1 MSCVSDTPSAP
12 SASLVRRRAV
22 KDLRPSVRMTKAAM
36 REVGAAPG
44 RPLAVMTQE
53 QRTELVGAFER
64 GADVLTACD
73 SAGVGYQV
81 FGRIMQDEPAFRDAI
96 KKAQA
101 VHIQAALSRLRE
113 LPAGR
118 WQAAAWELER
128 IYPDRFGQGSRPDLS
143 GPVVKVEVTATVC
156 AQMHESWTRFASQ
169 VVDLKPVVESANNNS
184 SYVQSKIVS
193 NGSPTPSTTSEES
206 VAKVPQGTSVQTQRV
221 A

>member
-1 MSCVSDTPSAP
+1 
-12 SASLVRRRAV
+12 
-22 KDLRPSVRMTKAAM
+22 M
-36 REVGAAPG
+36 REAGAAPG

-53 QRTELVGAFER
+53 QRTELVSAFER

-81 FGRIMQDEPAFRDAI
+81 FGRIMQDEPAFRDSI

-101 VHIQAALSRLRE
+101 VHIQAALARLRE

-128 IYPDRFGQGSRPDLS
+128 IYPDRFGQGTRPDLS

-156 AQMHESWTRFASQ
+156 AQMNESWNRFASQ
-169 VVDLKPVVESANNNS
+169 IIEVKQVADSATHNS
-184 SYVQSKIVS
+184 SYVQSKIV
-193 NGSPTPSTTSEES
+193 NHGSPTPSITSEES
-206 VAKVPQGTSVQTQRV
+206 VAKVPQGTSVPIQRV